1 MGDPK
6 RQRRKFSKPSQRWN
20 KERIE
25 EETILI
31 TEYGLKNKEELWRTA
46 AVLRNFTNQ
55 AKKLI
60 AVKTEQAKKEEI
72 QLLNRLKALGIIH
85 TSVVEDIL
93 GLTVRNILD
102 RRLQSIVFKK
112 GLAKSVKQARQFITH
127 GHILINDKKIT
138 SPGHLLLKKDET
150 NIGFAPRSSL
160 FSEDH
165 PERAKKQE
173 KTKPKKKAK
182 PRERNPRRE
191 KRKETRAGKR

>member
-25 EETILI
+25 EEKILI
-31 TEYGLKNKEELWRTA
+31 TEYGLKNKEELLREA
-46 AVLRNFTNQ
+46 AALRNFTNQ

-72 QLLNRLKALGIIH
+72 QLLNRLKALGLMQ
-85 TSVVEDIL
+85 TSVLEDVL

-102 RRLQSIVFKK
+102 RRLQSIIFKK
-112 GLAKSVKQARQFITH
+112 GLAKSAKQARQFITH
-127 GHILINDKKIT
+127 GHILVNDKKIT
-138 SPGHLLLKKDET
+138 SPGHLLLKKDEAG
-150 NIGFAPRSSL
+150 IGFAPRSSL

-173 KTKPKKKAK
+173 KPKAKKKAK
-182 PRERNPRRE
+182 PRERKPRD
-191 KRKETRAGKR
+191 KRKETRAGKK